1 MKKSCNVFG
10 EEKRAAEREGGRR
23 RAADGK
29 IVAQS
34 CLSTT
39 KRTGALV
46 VPRAGA
52 PCCSTQS
59 SHPPQSLSLGAGVGV
74 LARAK
79 MEFEM
84 EKCFTFCGTG
94 SIERD
99 YF

>member
-1 MKKSCNVFG
+1 MKKSREKQRTEGGKG
-10 EEKRAAEREGGRR
+10 EEQQTAKLLP
-23 RAADGK
+23 K
-29 IVAQS
+29 VVWAQRS
-34 CLSTT
+34 E
-39 KRTGALV
+39 RTGALV

-52 PCCSTQS
+52 PCCCCCSTLQS
-59 SHPPQSLSLGAGVGV
+59 SHPPHSLSLRVGVGV